1 MKVQKFTATLKI
13 TGINPFVLVPE
24 QVLADIFKQAGK
36 EKGHIPV
43 CGIVN
48 GKEYIQTLVKYKG
61 EWTLYIN
68 TKMLK
73 DSPKRIGE
81 EIEIGIAFDPTD
93 RTLTPHPKLVKA
105 LNGDKTAK
113 NVFDKLPPS
122 RRKEIIRYISFLKT
136 EESVT
141 KNIIKAI
148 GFLNGKN
155 RFIGR
160 DNP

>member
-1 MKVQKFTATLKI
+1 MKIQKFTAILKI

-24 QVLADIFKQAGK
+24 QILRSVFKQAGK
-36 EKGHIPV
+36 DKGHIPI
-43 CGIVN
+43 CGTVN
-48 GKEYIQTLVKYKG
+48 GEEYTQTLVKYKG

-81 EIEIGIAFDPTD
+81 EIEIGITFDPTD
-93 RTLTPHPKLVKA
+93 RTLTPHPKLLKA
-105 LNGDKTAK
+105 LNENKTAK
-113 NVFDKLPPS
+113 SEFDKLPPS
-122 RRKEIIRYISFLKT
+122 RQKEIIRYISFLKT
-136 EESVT
+136 EESIT
-141 KNIIKAI
+141 KNIAKAI

-160 DNP
+160 DKP

>member
-1 MKVQKFTATLKI
+1 MKTRKFTATLKI
-13 TGINPFVLVPE
+13 TGINPFVSVPE
-24 QVLADIFKQAGK
+24 QILADIFEQAGK

-43 CGIVN
+43 CGDVN
-48 GKEYIQTLVKYKG
+48 GKAYIQTLVKYKG

-68 TKMLK
+68 TTMLK
-73 DSPKRIGE
+73 DSPKRFGE
-81 EIEIGIAFDPTD
+81 EMEISIAFDPRD
-93 RTLTPHPKLVKA
+93 RTLTPHPRLLKA
-105 LNGDKTAK
+105 LNENKAAK

-122 RRKEIIRYISFLKT
+122 RQKEIVRYISFLKT
-136 EESVT
+136 EESIT
-141 KNIIKAI
+141 KNITKAI

>member
-1 MKVQKFTATLKI
+1 MKKFKTALKI
-13 TGINPFVLVPE
+13 TGINPFVAVPE
-24 QVLADIFKQAGK
+24 QILATIFEQAGK
-36 EKGHIPV
+36 DKGYIPV
-43 CGIVN
+43 RGTVN
-48 GKEYIQTLVKYKG
+48 GKEYIQTLVKHKG

-81 EIEIGIAFDPTD
+81 EIKIGIEFDPAD
-93 RTLTPHPKLVKA
+93 RIITPHPELLKA
-105 LNGDKTAK
+105 LNKSKTAK
-113 NVFDKLPPS
+113 KVFDKLSPS
-122 RRKEIIRYISFLKT
+122 LQKEIIRYISFLKS

-141 KNIIKAI
+141 KNIDKAI

-160 DNP
+160 DKP

>member
-1 MKVQKFTATLKI
+1 MKIQKFAATLKI

-24 QVLADIFKQAGK
+24 QILRGVFKQAGK
-36 EKGHIPV
+36 DKGYIPI
-43 CGIVN
+43 CGTVN
-48 GKEYIQTLVKYKG
+48 GEEYTQTLVKYKG

-73 DSPKRIGE
+73 NSPKRIGE

-93 RTLTPHPKLVKA
+93 RTLTPHPKLLKA
-105 LNGDKTAK
+105 LNENKTAK
-113 NVFDKLPPS
+113 SEFDKLPPS
-122 RRKEIIRYISFLKT
+122 RQKEIIRYISFLKT

-141 KNIIKAI
+141 KNIAKAI

-160 DNP
+160 DKP

>member
-1 MKVQKFTATLKI
+1 MKKFKTALKI
-13 TGINPFVLVPE
+13 TGINPFVAVPE
-24 QVLADIFKQAGK
+24 QILAIIFEQAGK
-36 EKGHIPV
+36 DKGYIPV
-43 CGIVN
+43 RGTVN
-48 GKEYIQTLVKYKG
+48 GKEYIQTLVKHKG

-81 EIEIGIAFDPTD
+81 EIKIGIEFDPAD
-93 RTLTPHPKLVKA
+93 RIITPHPELLKA
-105 LNGDKTAK
+105 LNKSKTAK
-113 NVFDKLPPS
+113 KVFDKLSPS
-122 RRKEIIRYISFLKT
+122 LQKEIIRYISFLKS

-141 KNIIKAI
+141 KNIDKAI

-160 DNP
+160 DKP

>member
-1 MKVQKFTATLKI
+1 MKIQKFTATLKI
-13 TGINPFVLVPE
+13 TGINPFVMVPE
-24 QVLADIFKQAGK
+24 QILSGIFKQAGK
-36 EKGHIPV
+36 DKGHIPI
-43 CGIVN
+43 CGTVN
-48 GKEYIQTLVKYKG
+48 GEEYTQTLVKYKG

-93 RTLTPHPKLVKA
+93 RTLTPHPRLLKA
-105 LNGDKTAK
+105 LKENKTAK
-113 NVFDKLPPS
+113 SVFEKLPPS
-122 RRKEIIRYISFLKT
+122 RQKEIIRYISFLKT
-136 EESVT
+136 EERIT
-141 KNIIKAI
+141 ENITKAI

>member
-1 MKVQKFTATLKI
+1 MKKFKTALKI
-13 TGINPFVLVPE
+13 TGINPFVAVPE
-24 QVLADIFKQAGK
+24 QILAIIFEQAGK
-36 EKGHIPV
+36 DKGYIPV
-43 CGIVN
+43 RGTVN
-48 GKEYIQTLVKYKG
+48 GKEYIQTLVKHKG

-81 EIEIGIAFDPTD
+81 EIKIGIEFDPAD
-93 RTLTPHPKLVKA
+93 RIITPHPELLKA
-105 LNGDKTAK
+105 LNKSKTAK
-113 NVFDKLPPS
+113 KVFDKLSPS
-122 RRKEIIRYISFLKT
+122 LQNEIIRYISFLKS

-141 KNIIKAI
+141 KNIDKAI

-160 DNP
+160 DKP